1 MLHETDKL
9 NLPRALERTR
19 AAVGVL
25 ADFGG
30 VLHSIRKGMPKSTE
44 RLRIEE
50 MIRMNRETLAA
61 LERKLTAIELAL
73 EAGST

>member
-1 MLHETDKL
+1 MLHDTEKL
-9 NLPRALERTR
+9 NLPRTLERTR
-19 AAVGVL
+19 AAIGVL

-30 VLHSIRKGMPKSTE
+30 VLHSIRKGMPHSAE

-61 LERKLTAIELAL
+61 LERKLTAIEVALAT
-73 EAGST
+73 GST